1 MKLFKLLIVLCTV
14 LLGLYCPVA
23 FADTRPIITLSVGSP
38 FLTSEQRM
46 NPKQGVS
53 TGDGVYNIKIFANG
67 RVEYNGLYSMQVL
80 GQREYQIDKATLK
93 KLLND
98 IKKESALSGAN
109 LKLSYVR
116 DDVGDFDYHGLI
128 HHPLGIRFRS
138 GQKDITVIGSTA
150 YPFYRKIIDAIKSEQ
165 LGNLHIVIRFRPP
178 K

>member
-1 MKLFKLLIVLCTV
+1 MKPFKLLIVLCTV
-14 LLGLYCPVA
+14 LLGLYCSIA

-67 RVEYNGLYSMQVL
+67 RVEYNGLYSMQVI
-80 GQREYQIDKATLK
+80 GQQEYQIGKATLK
-93 KLLND
+93 KLLKD

-116 DDVGDFDYHGLI
+116 DDVGGFDYLSSI

-138 GQKDITVIGSTA
+138 GHESITVIGSTA
-150 YPFYRKIIDAIKSEQ
+150 FPFYRKIIDAIKFEQ
-165 LGNLHIVIRFRPP
+165 LGNLHIIIRGRLP